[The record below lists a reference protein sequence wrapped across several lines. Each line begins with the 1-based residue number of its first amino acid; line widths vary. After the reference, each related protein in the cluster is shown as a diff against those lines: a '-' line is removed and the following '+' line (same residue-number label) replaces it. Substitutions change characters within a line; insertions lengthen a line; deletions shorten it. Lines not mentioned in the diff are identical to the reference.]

1 MLSVNFTR
9 LRHHLDILHE
19 EYREADYI
27 LDLLKSMQT
36 QDEMTGGMNRRLISD
51 QISVINKQKEYIH
64 NRKRFL
70 ETSIERFYQ
79 TKQMVSDNLDDAIQE
94 LLRNV

>member
-1 MLSVNFTR
+1 MISVDLSR
-9 LRHHLDILHE
+9 LRNHLDILHE
-19 EYREADYI
+19 EYREANYI
-27 LDLLKSMQT
+27 LDLLKSMQM

-51 QISVINKQKEYIH
+51 QISVINKQIEYIH

-79 TKQMVSDNLDDAIQE
+79 TKQMVSDNLDDAIQK

>member
-9 LRHHLDILHE
+9 LRHHLDILRE
-19 EYREADYI
+19 EYREANCL
-27 LDLLKSMQT
+27 LDLLKSMQM

-51 QISVINKQKEYIH
+51 QISVINKQIEYIH

>member
-1 MLSVNFTR
+1 MISVDLSR
-9 LRHHLDILHE
+9 LRNHLDILRE
-19 EYREADYI
+19 EYREANYL
-27 LDLLKSMQT
+27 LDLLKSMQM

-51 QISVINKQKEYIH
+51 QISVINKQIEYIH